1 MWNNWKNFAKK
12 KIIRIVNDLLKIWEK
27 LKKHKFL
34 KKIMNLDKTLK
45 TRDKLCTLL
54 KIWDLL
60 IIM

>member
-1 MWNNWKNFAKK
+1 MWNNLKHFA

-27 LKKHKFL
+27 LKKHKFF

-45 TRDKLCTLL
+45 TRDKLCTLF

-60 IIM
+60 IIIM